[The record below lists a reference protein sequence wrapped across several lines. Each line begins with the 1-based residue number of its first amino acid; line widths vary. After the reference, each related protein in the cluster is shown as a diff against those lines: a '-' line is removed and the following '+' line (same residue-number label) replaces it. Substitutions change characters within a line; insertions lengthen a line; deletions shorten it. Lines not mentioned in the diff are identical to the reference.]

1 MHARPTT
8 AARPTTP
15 VVQLDEDT
23 IRNALI
29 ESDDDPFARV
39 EGVRMLKPAVKR
51 GKARSVENVVDD
63 DDETDMGTGMTK
75 GSVSSHRH
83 HRREPAG
90 GVTRLLRL

>member
-1 MHARPTT
+1 M
-8 AARPTTP
+8 P

-23 IRNALI
+23 IRSSLI
-29 ESDDDPFARV
+29 ESDDNLFARV
-39 EGVRMLKPAVKR
+39 ASVRMLKPAVKK
-51 GKARSVENVVDD
+51 GKARSAQENGVND

-75 GSVSSHRH
+75 GSVSSRRH